1 MTGFTCAPA
10 AFPWARSLP
19 DTDTHL
25 KAFASELREAVVAES
40 PERVGR
46 VLNDWQ
52 AVADELAGA
61 LRTTM
66 LRNASLPARDWDRA
80 SAALARYDTASAPD
94 RETCP

>member
-1 MTGFTCAPA
+1 MPPESVAIVT
-10 AFPWARSLP
+10 
-19 DTDTHL
+19 TDNTL
-25 KAFASELREAVVAES
+25 
-40 PERVGR
+40 
-46 VLNDWQ
+46 DWQ